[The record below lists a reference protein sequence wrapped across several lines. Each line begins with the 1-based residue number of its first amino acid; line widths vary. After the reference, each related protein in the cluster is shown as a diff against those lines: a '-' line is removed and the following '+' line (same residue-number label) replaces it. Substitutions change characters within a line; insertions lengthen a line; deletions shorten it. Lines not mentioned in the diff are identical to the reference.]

1 MPNGGFHEERVGV
14 CPQCHSPRI
23 GVRRRRHRNM
33 LWRCRNCNRVFATPE
48 IRIVKGEDRPNAVME
63 ESIPQLES
71 RARRN
76 SGGRRGPISGCLLAP
91 ILAIAVVGVVGIAV
105 YWLSSSG
112 QGSPTPPKAASQSAP
127 SAGEVSSPMPTPRP
141 EIAAISPTSTLE
153 PSPTLG
159 PTRSPAATPGP
170 SPNLT
175 APPNLRH
182 SQEKLYMLELINQ
195 ARALA
200 GTPPVELG
208 DNNAAQLHAESS
220 LENCFSSHWGIDG
233 LKPYMRYTLAGGY
246 QSNGENASGLDY
258 CITWSDGYRTLSSI
272 ETEIRETMEGWM
284 SSPGHRRNILD
295 RWHKK
300 VNIGLAWDRFNFSA
314 IQHFEGDYVE
324 YDLLPEITKGKLSF
338 SGHTKNGARFA
349 DKRDLGIQIFYDPT
363 PHTLTRGQVSRT
375 YCYGSGFQIAS
386 LRHRLPGGQLWT
398 EEKFTTTY
406 SPCPDPYDVS
416 PDAPGPGSSDEAHEA
431 WQAAYHASKAQI
443 ERPITVP
450 WLTASEWTA
459 HGTAFSVEAEIGG
472 LVKQEREWR
481 LHRCAMGRNQRRG

>member
-1 MPNGGFHEERVGV
+1 M
-14 CPQCHSPRI
+14 
-23 GVRRRRHRNM
+23 
-33 LWRCRNCNRVFATPE
+33 
-48 IRIVKGEDRPNAVME
+48 
-63 ESIPQLES
+63 
-71 RARRN
+71 
-76 SGGRRGPISGCLLAP
+76 
-91 ILAIAVVGVVGIAV
+91 
-105 YWLSSSG
+105 
-112 QGSPTPPKAASQSAP
+112 
-127 SAGEVSSPMPTPRP
+127 
-141 EIAAISPTSTLE
+141 
-153 PSPTLG
+153 
-159 PTRSPAATPGP
+159 
-170 SPNLT
+170 
-175 APPNLRH
+175 
-182 SQEKLYMLELINQ
+182 
-195 ARALA
+195 
-200 GTPPVELG
+200 ELG

-314 IQHFEGDYVE
+314 IQNFEGDYVE

-349 DKRDLGIQIFYDPT
+349 DKRDLGIQIFYDPP

-375 YCYGSGFQIAS
+375 YCYGSGFQITS

-459 HGTAFSVEAEIGG
+459 HGTAFSVEAEIGALLNKNG
-472 LVKQEREWR
+472 SGVYTVVLWGEISGEDEVISEYSIF
-481 LHRCAMGRNQRRG
+481 HGVGPPDTYTP